1 MRAASLKSGRIYVR
15 EDAPEPTPE
24 FGQVLVQV
32 KACGICGSDQHFAKH
47 GHEMMALGKQM
58 KGMPSMGGEGTEG
71 AGGDLD
77 FDADIYMGHEF
88 SAEVLEIGRSEEHT
102 SELQSL
108 MRISYAVFCLKK

>member
-1 MRAASLKSGRIYVR
+1 
-15 EDAPEPTPE
+15 
-24 FGQVLVQV
+24 
-32 KACGICGSDQHFAKH
+32 
-47 GHEMMALGKQM
+47 MMALGKQM

-88 SAEVLEIGRSEEHT
+88 SAEVLEIGPDTVAPKPVTLVTSIAIPFTAGGVSSEEHT

-108 MRISYAVFCLKK
+108 MRNTYAVFCLIKKTTSSL